1 MWQPFPAYRRVIGST
16 LRLAPINVQTAYTMN
31 IRLQKFRIR
40 ELMFRLLAAGVTAA
54 VFIGP
59 LAATSRGA
67 APDAT
72 ADLLGAYED
81 AAHDAKL
88 SDDLDPTYELLGI
101 AETAQMQNFPQ
112 IAAKAATAFADLV
125 KRATVK
131 ALKTDGSKT
140 GVSTT
145 EDTLDQFVDLRF
157 VARSANLPLPQ
168 AALDEA
174 MASLFPRVSAGL
186 QRKIDETGPWP
197 DKLKYVDELGDLQ
210 ASATQI
216 LKEDVAHDIGA
227 AFELKMAQLETFV
240 GQEPNDDERGRL
252 MEGLAKVRKSRASR
266 IVDANVN
273 NIDVVAALLRS
284 DAEKSVDDRSRT
296 RSEMNVPEDL
306 AAGVGSCIETGF
318 TGKQDPLQVRSMKLD
333 CINSGRL
340 PAEGHCPTANLS
352 FLCYDAAPGGEKVT
366 YVYRG
371 TPDEAYFQHKCSA
384 DNILKPE
391 KVPASGGSF
400 RTANA
405 VLGFT
410 CAPPWGGV
418 TANTLQPA
426 PAAPA
431 ASPFPSRPQTASP
444 Q

>member
-1 MWQPFPAYRRVIGST
+1 
-16 LRLAPINVQTAYTMN
+16 MN
-31 IRLQKFRIR
+31 TRLQKFRIR
-40 ELMFRLLAAGVTAA
+40 ELVFRLLTAGVTA
-54 VFIGP
+54 VIFLGP
-59 LAATSRGA
+59 LAAASSGA
-67 APDAT
+67 APDAA
-72 ADLLGAYED
+72 ADLQGAYED

-88 SDDLDPTYELLGI
+88 SDDLDPAYELLGI

-140 GVSTT
+140 NGSTT

-174 MASLFPRVSAGL
+174 MASLFPRVSTAL
-186 QRKIDETGPWP
+186 QRKIDDAGPWA
-197 DKLKYVDELGDLQ
+197 DKLKYVDDLGDLQ

-227 AFELKMAQLETFV
+227 AFELKMAQLETFA
-240 GQEPNDDERGRL
+240 GQETDADERARL

-273 NIDVVAALLRS
+273 NIEVVAALLRS
-284 DAEKSVDDRSRT
+284 DAEKSIDDGSHA
-296 RSEMNVPEDL
+296 RSEMNVPEDM

-318 TGKQDPLQVRSMKLD
+318 TGTQDPLQMHSMKLD
-333 CINSGRL
+333 CVNSGRL
-340 PAEGHCPTANLS
+340 PTEGRCSTANLS
-352 FLCYDAAPGGEKVT
+352 FLCYNAAPGGEKMT

-371 TPDEAYFQHKCSA
+371 TPDEVYFQHKCGA
-384 DNILKPE
+384 DNILKPD
-391 KVPASGGSF
+391 KIPASGASF

-410 CAPPWGGV
+410 CAPPG
-418 TANTLQPA
+418 AE
-426 PAAPA
+426 
-431 ASPFPSRPQTASP
+431 
-444 Q
+444 